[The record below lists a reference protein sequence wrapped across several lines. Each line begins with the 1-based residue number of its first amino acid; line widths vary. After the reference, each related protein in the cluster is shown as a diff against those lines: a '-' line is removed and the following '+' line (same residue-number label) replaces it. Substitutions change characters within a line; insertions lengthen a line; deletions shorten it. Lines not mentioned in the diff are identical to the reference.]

1 MKIWLDEYFTETK
14 DAPAFKPPRKRTA
27 KAEVQ
32 KRRTSKTAAASRIND
47 DDRELLK
54 SLIGG

>member
-14 DAPAFKPPRKRTA
+14 DTPAFKWPRKRATKPPA
-27 KAEVQ
+27 T
-32 KRRTSKTAAASRIND
+32 KRRVKNAAVSSIND
-47 DDRELLK
+47 DDRRLLK

>member
-27 KAEVQ
+27 KAEV
-32 KRRTSKTAAASRIND
+32 
-47 DDRELLK
+47 
-54 SLIGG
+54 